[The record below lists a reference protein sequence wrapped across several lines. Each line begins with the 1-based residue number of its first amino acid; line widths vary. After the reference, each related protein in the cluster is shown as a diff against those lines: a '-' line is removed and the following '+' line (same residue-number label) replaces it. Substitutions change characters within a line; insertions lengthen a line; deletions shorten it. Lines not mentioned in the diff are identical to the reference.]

1 MGYVVDEPGQ
11 DPRERS
17 PLVQL
22 RCVLNEGRGQ
32 EEEPHGGDRDTA
44 GRVVSVGSIAALVLQ

>member
-1 MGYVVDEPGQ
+1 MGCVMDEPGQ
-11 DPRERS
+11 DPSKRS
-17 PLVQL
+17 PSAQV

-32 EEEPHGGDRDTA
+32 EEELHGGDRDTA